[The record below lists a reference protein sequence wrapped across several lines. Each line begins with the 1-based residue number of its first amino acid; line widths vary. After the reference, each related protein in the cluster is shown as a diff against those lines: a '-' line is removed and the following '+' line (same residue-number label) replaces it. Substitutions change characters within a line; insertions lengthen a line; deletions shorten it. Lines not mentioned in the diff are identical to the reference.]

1 MQSYSAR
8 SFFTAAKIGGVRPA
22 ASNHRAAAQPRV
34 SLLPDDMTVSP
45 GPEPETQ
52 ARLQGLVFDGEVFDS
67 ALYYLAR
74 SRSGVPLGKLP
85 ADEEGLHVPVR
96 AEVSFNS
103 LLNAFFERNWTR
115 HTSLRRISCVVET
128 SGPATLTL
136 HRTGNIAYP
145 VESRAVSGART
156 LTTFDI
162 DLDLPTPQQLGLL
175 YLTITDV
182 GDHFTLHGGA
192 WTTPE
197 APARA
202 VALDIVF
209 CTFNKVSYVRRNLRS
224 LAAIHGAIPEIR
236 RIHVVDQGSDSVA
249 AAVADD
255 PELDSLRR
263 AGVLSIIEQENLG
276 GAGGFTRGVMESL
289 SSEKSTHV
297 LLLDDDIVIEPRI
310 LQRLVALIGYSRD
323 NPIIGG
329 HMLDLY
335 RPTRAVAC
343 AEMFDLENGGCQRLP
358 PFDFDCRHPENLV
371 HMCEISQPTYNA
383 WWFCCFPRE
392 IFERRGLPMPF
403 FIRTDDAEFG
413 VRATRAG
420 EKLIQLPGIFVWH
433 KPFDAKQIAWMSY
446 YSLRNDL
453 ILCNIAAPNAQQL
466 EKRYRYHFWNAIK
479 AFRYDEALATC
490 LAIEHYLLGPEKLF
504 EGLPDRH
511 RGLLAALAPLTAP
524 KLELARAQR
533 PDPAPRETLPPRMPS
548 FFKDALCIYWNFIH
562 GLGGNGAFSATKAKT
577 IYHDRLSWPWTYGER
592 GVVVHDPHEGDY
604 RLYQRDSRMAWTL
617 ARRFLRAMRMWRQ
630 NATRLR
636 EAYAASAPAFST
648 WESWETILG
657 REIPR
662 ATGKDAAV

>member
-1 MQSYSAR
+1 MSVLTDDA
-8 SFFTAAKIGGVRPA
+8 TD
-22 ASNHRAAAQPRV
+22 ASD
-34 SLLPDDMTVSP
+34 L
-45 GPEPETQ
+45 EPETQ
-52 ARLQGLVFDGEVFDS
+52 NRLQAILFDSEVFDS
-67 ALYYLAR
+67 ALYYQAR
-74 SRSGVPLGKLP
+74 SRSGVPLGRLP
-85 ADEEGLHVPVR
+85 ADEEGLHVPAR
-96 AEVSFNS
+96 AEVTFNS
-103 LLNAFFERNWTR
+103 LLNAFFERNWTS
-115 HTSLRRISCVVET
+115 HTPIKRISCVLET

-136 HRTGNIAYP
+136 HRTGHSAYP

-156 LTTFDI
+156 VTTFDI
-162 DLDLPTPQQLGLL
+162 DLDMPTPRQLGCL
-175 YLTITDV
+175 YVTITDV
-182 GDHFTLHGGA
+182 GENFTLHSGE
-192 WTTPE
+192 WSTPQTPE
-197 APARA
+197 RA

-209 CTFNKVSYVRRNLRS
+209 CTFNKVSFVRRNLRS
-224 LAAIHGAIPEIR
+224 LAAIHDSVPEIR
-236 RIHVVDQGSDSVA
+236 RIHVIDQGSDSVA
-249 AAVADD
+249 AAIDDD
-255 PELDSLRR
+255 PLLDSLRR
-263 AGVLSIIEQENLG
+263 SGVLRIVEQENLG

-289 SSEKSTHV
+289 SAGETTNV

-310 LQRLVALIGYSRD
+310 LQRLVALIGHSRD

-413 VRATRAG
+413 VRATLAG

-453 ILCNIAAPNAQQL
+453 ILCNIAAPQARQL
-466 EKRYRYHFWNAIK
+466 DKRYRYHFWNAIK

-490 LAIEHYLLGPEKLF
+490 LAIEHYLQGPEKLF
-504 EGLPDRH
+504 EGLPERH
-511 RGLLAALAPLTAP
+511 KGLLAALAPVTAP
-524 KLELARAQR
+524 KLSLSHAPR
-533 PDPAPRETLPPRMPS
+533 PDPAPRETLPSGMPS
-548 FFKDALCIYWNFIH
+548 LLKDALSIYWNFIH
-562 GLGGNGAFSATKAKT
+562 GLAGNGDFSAATAKT

-592 GVVVHDPHEGDY
+592 GVVVHDPHEGEY
-604 RLYQRDSRMAWTL
+604 RLYKRDSRMAWAL
-617 ARRFLRAMRMWRQ
+617 ARRFRRAMRAWRSS
-630 NATRLR
+630 AMRLR
-636 EAYAASAPAFST
+636 DAYAESAPAYTT

-662 ATGKDAAV
+662 APEKDLTS